1 MKTIYKKLLF
11 LFLLLPFSVLAQST
25 LTGTVADVAT
35 GQPIPGVNVNVQGA
49 PGGSSTDFDGK
60 FQLSNLKNGDK
71 ILVSFIGYKTST
83 VVFNGQKT
91 ISISLEEDTNQLK
104 EVVVQ
109 VGYGTVKKKD
119 ATGAVTVL
127 SANQLN
133 KGPVG
138 SADQLLVGRASGV
151 RITTDGGMPD
161 ANPNIRIRGGSS
173 LSGNNNPLI
182 IIDGVPIDNTNPAG
196 ISNPLTLINPNDIDS
211 FTILKDASAT
221 AIYGSR
227 ASNGVIIVTTKKGVS
242 GAPKFTFSSN
252 ITIGKVNNPVDMM
265 TGTQFTSFMQKYH
278 PDYTNLLGVPD
289 GSGALDNPA
298 TPQIEGRK
306 LYNTDWQDLIY
317 RTSFSSDNNFSAR
330 ANLFGKI
337 PFRASVGYAKNEGVV
352 RTNDLERYTGSIKL
366 SPVLL
371 DNHLKIDVNAKGI
384 SVKKNAIDA
393 DAVIGSALGM
403 DPTKPAYADPNSPNN
418 IFGGYYQLLNTN
430 NSINGSQ
437 NPLAIL
443 NQRSRPE
450 EVQKL
455 LGNIELDYKMPFLE
469 SLRAVVNGGI
479 EASKS
484 KIRESYTDNALQ
496 TYKID
501 NSAATTP
508 PTYVFNPGLNFA
520 EDQTVTNKTLDA
532 YFVYNKSLTG
542 FVTRVDAQAGYSYQN
557 FKTDG
562 TKENYR
568 YSTVNGL
575 RELTPNPAN
584 NANNR
589 YYNERN
595 LQSFFG
601 RANFD
606 LVDKYLF
613 TFTLRAD
620 GSSLFKEDKRWGY
633 FPAAGVAWRM
643 KDESFLKDSK
653 TFKDLKL
660 RLGYGITGQ
669 QDITGVAG
677 SYPYS
682 ALFAP
687 TSTSSTYIPGV
698 NGYSAKP
705 YNENL
710 TWEKTTTYN
719 VGIDFDLFEKSI
731 VTGSIDAYQKYTKDL
746 LSVVSAAPGQ
756 ALTNEFVANV
766 GSMKNKGIEGN
777 LNVKV
782 INSDDFNLS
791 LNGNI
796 AYNIGEIT
804 DLNNRTTNVDNA
816 SGIPVGTGQKIA
828 YNTVG
833 QQPYSAWVFQQ
844 VYDSNN
850 RPVENAFVDK
860 NGDGVI
866 NDSDRYYVALR
877 PNWTYGLG
885 LTASYKQFDLSTTF
899 NGQIGGKVYNARKL
913 QSGFIDKALPANS
926 TSLTNVLNTEFDFQ
940 TINGNVPFSDYYLED
955 ASFLRCQNITLGYNF
970 DKAIKGA
977 VLRLYASANNVFIVT
992 DYTGVDPENF
1002 NAIDNNFYPRSR
1014 TFSFGLNLDF

>member
-227 ASNGVIIVTTKKGVS
+227 ASNGVIIVTTKRGVS

-252 ITIGKVNNPVDMM
+252 VTIGKVNNPVDMM
-265 TGTQFTSFMQKYH
+265 TGPEFTSFIQKYH
-278 PDYTNLLGVPD
+278 PTYTNLLGIPD
-289 GSGALDNPA
+289 GSGAVDNPA
-298 TPQIEGRK
+298 TPQIEGRTV
-306 LYNTDWQDLIY
+306 YNTDWQDLIY
-317 RTSFSSDNNFSAR
+317 RTSISTDNNFSAR

-403 DPTKPAYADPNSPNN
+403 DPTKPAYADRNSPNN

-508 PTYVFNPGLNFA
+508 PTYVFNPGLNYA

-766 GSMKNKGIEGN
+766 GSMKNKGVEGN

-782 INSDDFNLS
+782 INSEDFNLS

-992 DYTGVDPENF
+992 NYTGVDPENF

>member
-25 LTGTVADVAT
+25 LTGTVADLAT

-430 NSINGSQ
+430 KSINGAQ

-508 PTYVFNPGLNFA
+508 PTYVFNPGLNYA

-766 GSMKNKGIEGN
+766 GSMKNKGVEGN

-782 INSDDFNLS
+782 INSEDFNLS

-992 DYTGVDPENF
+992 NYTGVDPENF

>member
-1 MKTIYKKLLF
+1 
-11 LFLLLPFSVLAQST
+11 
-25 LTGTVADVAT
+25 
-35 GQPIPGVNVNVQGA
+35 
-49 PGGSSTDFDGK
+49 
-60 FQLSNLKNGDK
+60 
-71 ILVSFIGYKTST
+71 
-83 VVFNGQKT
+83 
-91 ISISLEEDTNQLK
+91 
-104 EVVVQ
+104 Q

-133 KGPVG
+133 KGPIG
-138 SADQLLVGRASGV
+138 SADQLLVGRAAGV
-151 RITTDGGMPD
+151 RITTEGGQPD

-173 LSGNNNPLI
+173 LSGNNSPLI

-196 ISNPLTLINPNDIDS
+196 ISNPLTLINPNDIET
-211 FTILKDASAT
+211 FAILKDASAT

-227 ASNGVIIVTTKKGVS
+227 ASNGVIIITTRKGVS
-242 GAPKFTFSSN
+242 GAPKFNFSSN
-252 ITIGKVNNPVDMM
+252 VTVGKVNDPVDMM
-265 TGTQFTSFMQKYH
+265 TGTQFTSFIQQYH
-278 PDYTNLLGVPD
+278 PTYTNLLGIPD
-289 GSGALDNPA
+289 GSGAVDNPA
-298 TPQIEGRK
+298 TPQIEGRT

-317 RTSFSSDNNFSAR
+317 RQSISTDNNFSAR

-352 RTNDLERYTGSIKL
+352 KTNDLERYSASIKL

-371 DNHLKIDVNAKGI
+371 DNHLKIDFNAKGL
-384 SVKKNAIDA
+384 SVKKNAIDG

-403 DPTKPAYADPNSPNN
+403 DPTKPAYATGSSNN

-430 NSINGSQ
+430 NSISGAQ

-469 SLRAVVNGGI
+469 SLRAVVNLGL
-479 EASKS
+479 EASKT
-484 KIRESYTDNALQ
+484 KIREMYSDNAIQ
-496 TYKID
+496 TYQLD
-501 NSAATTP
+501 NSATTTP
-508 PTYVFNPGLNFA
+508 PSYVFNPGLNYA
-520 EDQTVTNKTLDA
+520 ENQTVTNKTLDA
-532 YFVYNKSLTG
+532 YLAYNKSLNG
-542 FVTRVDAQAGYSYQN
+542 FVSRVDAQAGYSYQN
-557 FKTDG
+557 FVTDG
-562 TKENYR
+562 NKEIYR
-568 YSTVNGL
+568 YSTTNGL
-575 RELTPNPAN
+575 REITPNPS

-601 RANFD
+601 RANID
-606 LVDKYLF
+606 LVNKYLF

-620 GSSLFKEDKRWGY
+620 GSSLFKEDSRWGY
-633 FPAAGVAWRM
+633 FPAAGFAW
-643 KDESFLKDSK
+643 KVKEESFLRDSK
-653 TFKDLKL
+653 VFNDLKI

-687 TSTSSTYIPGV
+687 TSASSTYIPGV
-698 NGYSAKP
+698 NGYYAKP

-710 TWEKTTTYN
+710 TWEKTATYN
-719 VGIDFDLFEKSI
+719 VGIDFELFEKSI
-731 VTGSIDAYQKYTKDL
+731 ITGSIDAYQKYTKDL
-746 LSVVSAAPGQ
+746 LSVVSAPPGQ
-756 ALTNEFVANV
+756 ALTNEFVSNV
-766 GSMKNKGIEGN
+766 GDMKNHGVEGN

-782 INSDDFNLS
+782 INGNDFNLS
-791 LNGNI
+791 VNGNI

-804 DLNNRTTNVDNA
+804 DLDNRKTNVDNN
-816 SGIPVGTGQKIA
+816 SGIPVGTGQKLA

-833 QQPYSAWVFQQ
+833 EQPYSAWAFEQI
-844 VYDSNN
+844 YDSNN
-850 RPVENAFVDK
+850 RPIENAFVDK

-866 NDSDRYYVALR
+866 NDNDRSYIALR
-877 PNWTYGLG
+877 PNWTYGFG
-885 LTASYKQFDLSTTF
+885 LTANYKKFDLTTTF
-899 NGQIGGKVYNARKL
+899 NGQISGKVYNARKL
-913 QSGFIDKALPANS
+913 QSGYIDKALPANS
-926 TSLTNVLNTEFDFQ
+926 ISLTNVLDTEFDFQ

-955 ASFLRCQNITLGYNF
+955 ATFLRCQNITLGYTF

-977 VLRLYASANNVFIVT
+977 NLRLYASGNNLFIVT

-1014 TFSFGLNLDF
+1014 TFSVGLNLEF

>member
-25 LTGTVADVAT
+25 LTGTVADLAT

-252 ITIGKVNNPVDMM
+252 ITIGKVTDPVDMM
-265 TGTQFTSFMQKYH
+265 SGTQFTSFMQKYH

-430 NSINGSQ
+430 KSINGAQ

-455 LGNIELDYKMPFLE
+455 LGNIELDYKMPFFE
-469 SLRAVVNGGI
+469 ALRAVVNGGI

-484 KIRESYTDNALQ
+484 KIRETYTDNSIQ
-496 TYKID
+496 TYQLD

-508 PTYVFNPGLNFA
+508 PTYVFNPGLHFA

-687 TSTSSTYIPGV
+687 TGTSSTYIPGV
-698 NGYSAKP
+698 NGYYAKP
-705 YNENL
+705 YNEDL

-766 GSMKNKGIEGN
+766 GSMKNKGVEGN

-816 SGIPVGTGQKIA
+816 SNIPVGTGQKIA

-850 RPVENAFVDK
+850 RPIENAFVDK
-860 NGDGVI
+860 NGDGSI
-866 NDSDRYYVALR
+866 DDNDRYYVALR

-977 VLRLYASANNVFIVT
+977 TLRLYASANNVFIVT
-992 DYTGVDPENF
+992 NYTGVDPENF

>member
-450 EVQKL
+450 EVQKI

-687 TSTSSTYIPGV
+687 TSSSSTYIPGV

-850 RPVENAFVDK
+850 RPIENAFVDK

-992 DYTGVDPENF
+992 NYTGVDPENF

>member
-11 LFLLLPFSVLAQST
+11 LFLLLPFTVFAQNT
-25 LTGTVADVAT
+25 LSGTVVDKAT

-49 PGGSSTDFDGK
+49 PSGASTGFDGNY
-60 FQLSNLKNGDK
+60 QLSNVKSGNK
-71 ILVSFIGYKTST
+71 IVVSFIGYKTQTIEFS
-83 VVFNGQKT
+83 GQKT
-91 ISISLEEDTNQLK
+91 LNVSLEEDTNQLK

-109 VGYGTVKKKD
+109 VGYGTVRKKD

-127 SANQLN
+127 SAAQLN

-138 SADQLLVGRASGV
+138 SADQLLVGRAAGV
-151 RITTDGGMPD
+151 RITTDGGQPD

-173 LSGNNNPLI
+173 LSGNNSPLI

-196 ISNPLTLINPNDIDS
+196 VSNPLTLINPNDIDT
-211 FTILKDASAT
+211 FAILKDASAT

-227 ASNGVIIVTTKKGVS
+227 ASNGVIIITTKKGVS
-242 GAPKFTFSSN
+242 GTPKFTFSSN
-252 ITIGKVNNPVDMM
+252 ITTGKVNNPVDMLS
-265 TGTQFTSFMQKYH
+265 GTEFTSFMQKYH
-278 PDYTNLLGVPD
+278 PTYTNLLGIPD
-289 GSGALDNPA
+289 GTGATDIPA
-298 TPQIEGRK
+298 TPQIEGRI
-306 LYNTDWQDLIY
+306 LYDTDWQDLIY
-317 RTSFSSDNNFSAR
+317 RESISTDNNFSAR

-352 RTNDLERYTGSIKL
+352 RTNDLDRYSASLKI

-371 DNHLKIDVNAKGI
+371 DNHLKIDVNAKGL

-393 DAVIGSALGM
+393 DAVIGNALGM
-403 DPTKPAYADPNSPNN
+403 DPTKPAYDNSASNR
-418 IFGGYYQLLNTN
+418 FGGYYQLLNTN
-430 NSINGSQ
+430 NSLSGQQ

-455 LGNIELDYKMPFLE
+455 LGNIELDYKMPFME
-469 SLRAVVNGGI
+469 ALRAVANVGI

-484 KIRESYTDNALQ
+484 KIEEIYTDNSIQ
-496 TYKID
+496 TYQLD
-501 NSAATTP
+501 NSVTTTP
-508 PTYVFNPGLNFA
+508 PTYVFNPGLNYL
-520 EDQTVTNKTLDA
+520 ENQTVTNKTLDA
-532 YFVYNKSLTG
+532 YLAYNKTLTG

-562 TKENYR
+562 NKEIYR
-568 YSTVNGL
+568 YSTTNGL
-575 RELTPNPAN
+575 RELTPNPSN
-584 NANNR
+584 PNNR

-613 TFTLRAD
+613 TLTLRAD
-620 GSSLFKEDKRWGY
+620 GSSLFKEDSRWGY
-633 FPAAGVAWRM
+633 FPAAGFAWRL

-653 TFKDLKL
+653 TFTQLKL

-682 ALFAP
+682 ALFGY
-687 TSTSSTYIPGV
+687 TSASSTYIPGT
-698 NGYSAKP
+698 NGYFAKP
-705 YNENL
+705 YNEDL

-719 VGIDFDLFEKSI
+719 VGVDFELFENSI
-731 VTGSIDAYQKYTKDL
+731 VTGTIDAYQKYTKDL
-746 LSVVSAAPGQ
+746 LSVVSAPPGQ
-756 ALTNEFVANV
+756 ALTNEFVSNV
-766 GSMKNKGIEGN
+766 GTMKNKGIEGN
-777 LNVKV
+777 LVVKV
-782 INSDDFNLS
+782 LSSNDFNLS
-791 LNGNI
+791 VNGNI

-804 DLNNRTTNVDNA
+804 DLDNRTTNVDNA
-816 SGIPVGTGQKIA
+816 SNIPVGTGQKIA

-833 QQPYSAWVFQQ
+833 EQPYSAWVFEQ
-844 VYDSNN
+844 VYDSNK
-850 RPVENAFVDK
+850 RPIENAFVDK
-860 NGDGVI
+860 NGDGTI
-866 NDSDRYYVALR
+866 DDNDRSYVALR

-885 LTASYKQFDLSTTF
+885 FTANYKKLDLTTTF

-913 QSGFIDKALPANS
+913 QSGYIDKAIPVNS
-926 TSLTNVLNTEFDFQ
+926 TNLTNVLDTDYVFQ
-940 TINGNVPFSDYYLED
+940 NINGNVPFSDYYLED
-955 ASFLRCQNITLGYNF
+955 ASFLRCQNVTLGYNF
-970 DKAIKGA
+970 DNVIKGA
-977 VLRLYASANNVFIVT
+977 VLRLYASANNLFIVT
-992 DYTGVDPENF
+992 DYSGVDPENF

>member
-11 LFLLLPFSVLAQST
+11 LFLLLPFTVLAQST
-25 LTGTVADVAT
+25 LSGTVVDKTT

-49 PGGSSTDFDGK
+49 PSGASTGFDGNY
-60 FQLSNLKNGDK
+60 QLSNVKSGNK
-71 ILVSFIGYKTST
+71 IVVSFIGYKTQT
-83 VVFNGQKT
+83 IEFAGQKT
-91 ISISLEEDTNQLK
+91 LNVSLEEDNNQLK

-133 KGPVG
+133 KGPIG
-138 SADQLLVGRASGV
+138 SADQLLVGRAAGV
-151 RITTDGGMPD
+151 RITTEGGQPD

-173 LSGNNNPLI
+173 LSGNNSPLI

-196 ISNPLTLINPNDIDS
+196 ISNPLTLINPNDIET
-211 FTILKDASAT
+211 FAILKDASAT

-227 ASNGVIIVTTKKGVS
+227 ASNGVIIITTKKGVS
-242 GAPKFTFSSN
+242 GAPKFNFSSN
-252 ITIGKVNNPVDMM
+252 VTVGKVNDPVDMM
-265 TGTQFTSFMQKYH
+265 TGPQFTSFIQQYH
-278 PDYTNLLGVPD
+278 PTYTNLLGIPD
-289 GSGALDNPA
+289 GSGAVDNPA
-298 TPQIEGRK
+298 TPQIEGRT
-306 LYNTDWQDLIY
+306 LYNTNWQDLIY
-317 RTSFSSDNNFSAR
+317 RQSISTDNNFSAR

-352 RTNDLERYTGSIKL
+352 KTNDLERYSASIKL

-371 DNHLKIDVNAKGI
+371 DNHLKIDFNAKGL
-384 SVKKNAIDA
+384 SVKKNAIDG

-403 DPTKPAYADPNSPNN
+403 DPTKPAYATGSSNN

-430 NSINGSQ
+430 NSISGAQ

-469 SLRAVVNGGI
+469 SLRAVANLGI
-479 EASKS
+479 EASKT
-484 KIRESYTDNALQ
+484 KIREMYSDNAIQ
-496 TYKID
+496 TYQLD
-501 NSAATTP
+501 NSATTTP
-508 PTYVFNPGLNFA
+508 PTYVFNPGLNYA
-520 EDQTVTNKTLDA
+520 ENQTVTNKTLDA
-532 YFVYNKSLTG
+532 YLAYNKSLTG
-542 FVTRVDAQAGYSYQN
+542 FISRIDAQAGYSYQN
-557 FKTDG
+557 FVTDG
-562 TKENYR
+562 NKEIYR
-568 YSTVNGL
+568 YSTTNGL
-575 RELTPNPAN
+575 REITPNPS

-601 RANFD
+601 RANID
-606 LVDKYLF
+606 LVNKYLF

-620 GSSLFKEDKRWGY
+620 GSSLFKEDSRWGY
-633 FPAAGVAWRM
+633 FPAAGFAW
-643 KDESFLKDSK
+643 KVKEESFLRDSK
-653 TFKDLKL
+653 VFNDLKI

-687 TSTSSTYIPGV
+687 TSASSTYIPGV
-698 NGYSAKP
+698 NGYYAKP

-710 TWEKTTTYN
+710 TWEKTATYN
-719 VGIDFDLFEKSI
+719 VGIDFELFEKSI
-731 VTGSIDAYQKYTKDL
+731 ITGSIDAYQKYTKDL
-746 LSVVSAAPGQ
+746 LSVVSAPPGQ
-756 ALTNEFVANV
+756 ALTNEFVSNV
-766 GSMKNKGIEGN
+766 GDMKNHGVEGN

-782 INSDDFNLS
+782 INGNDFNLS
-791 LNGNI
+791 VNGNI

-804 DLNNRTTNVDNA
+804 DLDNRKTNVDNN
-816 SGIPVGTGQKIA
+816 SGIPVGTGQKLA

-833 QQPYSAWVFQQ
+833 EQPYSAWAFEQI
-844 VYDSNN
+844 YDSNN
-850 RPVENAFVDK
+850 RPIENAFVDK

-866 NDSDRYYVALR
+866 NDNDRSYIALR
-877 PNWTYGLG
+877 PNWTYGFG
-885 LTASYKQFDLSTTF
+885 LTANYKKFDLTTTF

-913 QSGFIDKALPANS
+913 QSGYIDKALPANS
-926 TSLTNVLNTEFDFQ
+926 ISLTNVLDTEFDFQ

-955 ASFLRCQNITLGYNF
+955 ATFLRCQNITLGYTF

-977 VLRLYASANNVFIVT
+977 NLRLYASGNNLFIVT

-1014 TFSFGLNLDF
+1014 TFSVGLNLEF

>member
-25 LTGTVADVAT
+25 LTGTVADLAT

-182 IIDGVPIDNTNPAG
+182 IIDGVPIDNTNPVG

-393 DAVIGSALGM
+393 DGVIGSALGM

-455 LGNIELDYKMPFLE
+455 LGNIELDYRMPFFE
-469 SLRAVVNGGI
+469 ALRAVVNGGI

-496 TYKID
+496 TYKLD
-501 NSAATTP
+501 NSVATTP
-508 PTYVFNPGLNFA
+508 PTYVFNPGLNYA

-562 TKENYR
+562 TKTNYR

-643 KDESFLKDSK
+643 KDESFLKDSQ

-766 GSMKNKGIEGN
+766 GSMKNKGVEGN

-782 INSDDFNLS
+782 INSDDFNLAV
-791 LNGNI
+791 NGNI

-850 RPVENAFVDK
+850 RPIENAFVDK

-992 DYTGVDPENF
+992 NYTGVDPENF

>member
-227 ASNGVIIVTTKKGVS
+227 ASNGVIIVTTKRGVS

-252 ITIGKVNNPVDMM
+252 VTIGKVNNPVDMM
-265 TGTQFTSFMQKYH
+265 TGPEFTSFIQKYH
-278 PDYTNLLGVPD
+278 PTYTNLLGIPD
-289 GSGALDNPA
+289 GSGAVDNPA
-298 TPQIEGRK
+298 TPQIEGRT

-317 RTSFSSDNNFSAR
+317 RTSISTDNNFSAR

-352 RTNDLERYTGSIKL
+352 RTNDLERYTGSLRL

-384 SVKKNAIDA
+384 SVKKNAIDG

-430 NSINGSQ
+430 NSINGAQ

-455 LGNIELDYKMPFLE
+455 VGNIELDYKMPFLE
-469 SLRAVVNGGI
+469 SLRAVVNGGV

-484 KIRESYTDNALQ
+484 KIRETYTDNAIQ
-496 TYKID
+496 TYQID

-508 PTYVFNPGLNFA
+508 PTYVFNPGLNYA

-562 TKENYR
+562 NKGIYR
-568 YSTVNGL
+568 YSTENGL
-575 RELTPNPAN
+575 REPTPNPS

-687 TSTSSTYIPGV
+687 TSSSSTYIPGV
-698 NGYSAKP
+698 NGYYAKP
-705 YNENL
+705 YNEDL

-756 ALTNEFVANV
+756 ALTNEFVSNV

>member
-501 NSAATTP
+501 NSATTTP

>member
-352 RTNDLERYTGSIKL
+352 RTNDLERYTGSLRL

-384 SVKKNAIDA
+384 SVKKNAIDG

-430 NSINGSQ
+430 KSINGAQ

-455 LGNIELDYKMPFLE
+455 VGNIELDYKMPFFE
-469 SLRAVVNGGI
+469 ALRAVVNGGI

-484 KIRESYTDNALQ
+484 KIRETYTDNALQ
-496 TYKID
+496 TYQLD

-508 PTYVFNPGLNFA
+508 PTYVFNPGLNYA

-562 TKENYR
+562 NKENYR

-575 RELTPNPAN
+575 RELTPNPS

-687 TSTSSTYIPGV
+687 TSSSSTYIPGV
-698 NGYSAKP
+698 NGYYAKP
-705 YNENL
+705 YNEDL

-766 GSMKNKGIEGN
+766 GSMKNKGVEGN

-782 INSDDFNLS
+782 INTDDFNLS

-816 SGIPVGTGQKIA
+816 SNIPVGTGQKIA

-850 RPVENAFVDK
+850 RPIENAFVDK

-940 TINGNVPFSDYYLED
+940 TVNGNVPFSDYYLED

-992 DYTGVDPENF
+992 NYTGVDPENF

>member
-11 LFLLLPFSVLAQST
+11 LFLLLPFTVLAQNT
-25 LTGTVADVAT
+25 LSGTVVDKAT

-49 PGGSSTDFDGK
+49 PSGASTGFDGIY
-60 FQLSNLKNGDK
+60 QLSNVKTGNK
-71 ILVSFIGYKTST
+71 IVVSFIGYKTQT
-83 VVFNGQKT
+83 IDFNGQKT
-91 ISISLEEDTNQLK
+91 LNVSLEEDTNQLK

-109 VGYGTVKKKD
+109 VGYGTVKKRD

-127 SANQLN
+127 SAAQLN

-138 SADQLLVGRASGV
+138 SADQLLVGRAAGV
-151 RITTDGGMPD
+151 RITTDGGQPD

-173 LSGNNNPLI
+173 LSGNNSPLI

-196 ISNPLTLINPNDIDS
+196 ISNPLTLINPNDIET
-211 FTILKDASAT
+211 FAILKDASAT

-227 ASNGVIIVTTKKGVS
+227 ASNGVIIITTKKGVS
-242 GAPKFTFSSN
+242 GAPKFSFSSN
-252 ITIGKVNNPVDMM
+252 VTVGKVNNPVDMLS
-265 TGTQFTSFMQKYH
+265 GTEFTSFMQKYH
-278 PDYTNLLGVPD
+278 PTYTNLLGVSD
-289 GSGALDNPA
+289 GTGATDNPA
-298 TPQIEGRK
+298 TPQVEGRT
-306 LYNTDWQDLIY
+306 LYNTDWQSLIY
-317 RTSFSSDNNFSAR
+317 RESISTDNNFSAR

-337 PFRASVGYAKNEGVV
+337 PFRASVGYAQNQGVV
-352 RTNDLERYTGSIKL
+352 KTNDLDRYSASIKL

-371 DNHLKIDVNAKGI
+371 DNHLKIDFNAKGL
-384 SVKKNAIDA
+384 SVKKNAIDG

-403 DPTKPAYADPNSPNN
+403 DPTKPAYDSPGASSN

-430 NSINGSQ
+430 NSISGAQ

-469 SLRAVVNGGI
+469 SLRAVANLGL
-479 EASKS
+479 EASKT
-484 KIRESYTDNALQ
+484 KIREMYTDNAIQ
-496 TYKID
+496 TYQLD
-501 NSAATTP
+501 NSAVTTP
-508 PTYVFNPGLNFA
+508 PTYVFNPGLNYA
-520 EDQTVTNKTLDA
+520 ENQTVTNKTLDA
-532 YFVYNKSLTG
+532 YLAYNKSLTG
-542 FVTRVDAQAGYSYQN
+542 FISRIDAQAGYSYQN
-557 FKTDG
+557 FVTDG
-562 TKENYR
+562 NKEIYR
-568 YSTVNGL
+568 YSTANGL
-575 RELTPNPAN
+575 REITPNPS

-601 RANFD
+601 RANLD
-606 LVDKYLF
+606 LVNKYLF

-620 GSSLFKEDKRWGY
+620 GSSLFKEDSRWGY
-633 FPAAGVAWRM
+633 FPAAGFAW
-643 KDESFLKDSK
+643 KVKEESFLRDSK
-653 TFKDLKL
+653 TFNDLKI

-682 ALFAP
+682 ALFAS
-687 TSTSSTYIPGV
+687 TSASSTYIPGV
-698 NGYSAKP
+698 NGYYAKP

-710 TWEKTTTYN
+710 TWEKTATYN
-719 VGIDFDLFEKSI
+719 IGIDFELFEKSI

-746 LSVVSAAPGQ
+746 LSVVSAPPGQ
-756 ALTNEFVANV
+756 ALTNEFVSNV
-766 GSMKNKGIEGN
+766 GDMKNHGVEGS

-782 INSDDFNLS
+782 INGTDFNLS
-791 LNGNI
+791 VNGNI

-804 DLNNRTTNVDNA
+804 DLDNRKTNVDNN
-816 SGIPVGTGQKIA
+816 SGIPVGTGQKLA

-833 QQPYSAWVFQQ
+833 EQPYSAWTFEQI
-844 VYDSNN
+844 YDSNH
-850 RPVENAFVDK
+850 RPIENAFVDK

-866 NDSDRYYVALR
+866 DDNDRSYVALR
-877 PNWTYGLG
+877 PNWTYGFG
-885 LTASYKQFDLSTTF
+885 LTANYKKFDLTTTF

-913 QSGFIDKALPANS
+913 QSGYIDKALPANS
-926 TSLTNVLNTEFDFQ
+926 ISLTNVLDTQFDFQ
-940 TINGNVPFSDYYLED
+940 TINGNVPFSDFYLED
-955 ASFLRCQNITLGYNF
+955 ASFLRCQNITLGYTF

-977 VLRLYASANNVFIVT
+977 NLRLYASGNNLFIVT

-1014 TFSFGLNLDF
+1014 TFSFGLNLEF

>member
-1 MKTIYKKLLF
+1 MKAIYKKLLF
-11 LFLLLPFSVLAQST
+11 LFLLLPFTVLAQST
-25 LTGTVADVAT
+25 LSGTVVDKAT
-35 GQPIPGVNVNVQGA
+35 GQPIPGVNINVQGA
-49 PGGSSTDFDGK
+49 PSGASTGFDGNY
-60 FQLSNLKNGDK
+60 QLSNVKAGNK
-71 ILVSFIGYKTST
+71 IVVSFIGYKTQT
-83 VVFNGQKT
+83 IEFAGQKT
-91 ISISLEEDTNQLK
+91 LNVSLEEDNNQLK

-133 KGPVG
+133 KGPIG
-138 SADQLLVGRASGV
+138 SADQLLVGRAAGV
-151 RITTDGGMPD
+151 RITTEGGQPD

-173 LSGNNNPLI
+173 LSGNNSPLI

-196 ISNPLTLINPNDIDS
+196 ISNPLTLINPNDIET
-211 FTILKDASAT
+211 FAILKDASAT

-227 ASNGVIIVTTKKGVS
+227 ASNGVIIITTKKGVS
-242 GAPKFTFSSN
+242 GAPKFNFSSN
-252 ITIGKVNNPVDMM
+252 VTVGKVNNPVDMM
-265 TGTQFTSFMQKYH
+265 TGPQFTSFIQQYH
-278 PDYTNLLGVPD
+278 PTYTNLLGIPD
-289 GSGALDNPA
+289 GSGAVDNPA
-298 TPQIEGRK
+298 TPQIEGRT

-317 RTSFSSDNNFSAR
+317 RQSISTDNNFSAR

-352 RTNDLERYTGSIKL
+352 KTNDLERYSASIKL

-371 DNHLKIDVNAKGI
+371 DNHLKIDFNAKGL
-384 SVKKNAIDA
+384 SVKKNAIDG

-403 DPTKPAYADPNSPNN
+403 DPTKPAYATGSSNN

-430 NSINGSQ
+430 NSISGAQ

-469 SLRAVVNGGI
+469 SLRAVVNLGL
-479 EASKS
+479 EASKT
-484 KIRESYTDNALQ
+484 KIREMYSDNAIQ
-496 TYKID
+496 TYQLD
-501 NSAATTP
+501 NSATTTP
-508 PTYVFNPGLNFA
+508 PSYVFNPGLNYA
-520 EDQTVTNKTLDA
+520 ENQTVTNKTLDA
-532 YFVYNKSLTG
+532 YLAYNKSLSG
-542 FVTRVDAQAGYSYQN
+542 FVSRVDAQAGYSYQN
-557 FKTDG
+557 FVTDG
-562 TKENYR
+562 NKEIYR
-568 YSTVNGL
+568 YSTTNGL
-575 RELTPNPAN
+575 REITPNPS

-601 RANFD
+601 RANMD
-606 LVDKYLF
+606 LVNKYLF

-620 GSSLFKEDKRWGY
+620 GSSLFKEDSRWGY
-633 FPAAGVAWRM
+633 FPAAGFAW
-643 KDESFLKDSK
+643 KVKEESFLRDSK
-653 TFKDLKL
+653 VFNDLKI

-687 TSTSSTYIPGV
+687 TSASSTYIPGV
-698 NGYSAKP
+698 NGYYAKP

-710 TWEKTTTYN
+710 TWEKTATYN
-719 VGIDFDLFEKSI
+719 VGIDFELFEKSI
-731 VTGSIDAYQKYTKDL
+731 ITGSIDAYQKYTKDL
-746 LSVVSAAPGQ
+746 LSVVSAPPGQ
-756 ALTNEFVANV
+756 ALTNEFVSNV
-766 GSMKNKGIEGN
+766 GDMKNHGVEGN

-782 INSDDFNLS
+782 INGNDFNLS
-791 LNGNI
+791 VNGNI

-804 DLNNRTTNVDNA
+804 DLDNRKTNVDNN
-816 SGIPVGTGQKIA
+816 SGIPVGTGQKLA

-833 QQPYSAWVFQQ
+833 EQPYSAWAFEQI
-844 VYDSNN
+844 YDSNN
-850 RPVENAFVDK
+850 RPIENAFVDK

-866 NDSDRYYVALR
+866 NDNDRSYIALR
-877 PNWTYGLG
+877 PNWTYGFG
-885 LTASYKQFDLSTTF
+885 LTANYKKFDLTTTF

-913 QSGFIDKALPANS
+913 QSGYIDKALPANS
-926 TSLTNVLNTEFDFQ
+926 ISLTNVLDTEFDFQ

-955 ASFLRCQNITLGYNF
+955 ATFLRCQNITLGYTF

-977 VLRLYASANNVFIVT
+977 NLRLYASGNNLFIVT

-1014 TFSFGLNLDF
+1014 TFSVGLNLEF

>member
-11 LFLLLPFSVLAQST
+11 LFLLLPFTVLAQST
-25 LTGTVADVAT
+25 LSGTVTDRAT

-49 PGGSSTDFDGK
+49 VGGTSTDFDGK
-60 FQLSNLKNGDK
+60 FQLPNLKNGDK
-71 ILVSFIGYKTST
+71 ILVSFIGYKTET
-83 VVFNGQKT
+83 IAFNGQKNLAV
-91 ISISLEEDTNQLK
+91 SLSEDTNQLQ

-119 ATGAVTVL
+119 ATGAVAVL

-138 SADQLLVGRASGV
+138 SADQLLVGRAAGV
-151 RITTDGGMPD
+151 RITTDGGQPD

-196 ISNPLTLINPNDIDS
+196 IANPLTLINPNDIDT
-211 FTILKDASAT
+211 FAILKDASAT

-227 ASNGVIIVTTKKGVS
+227 ASNGVIIITTKKGVS
-242 GAPKFTFSSN
+242 GAPKFNFSST
-252 ITIGKVNNPVDMM
+252 ITTGKVNNPVDMM
-265 TGTQFTSFMQKYH
+265 SGPQFTAFMQKYH
-278 PDYTNLLGVPD
+278 PGYTSLLGVPN
-289 GSGALDNPA
+289 GTAVIDNPA
-298 TPQIEGRK
+298 TPEIEGRT

-317 RTSFSSDNNFSAR
+317 RQSISTDNNFSAR
-330 ANLFGKI
+330 ANLFGKV

-352 RTNDLERYTGSIKL
+352 KTNDLERYTGSIKL
-366 SPVLL
+366 SPTLF
-371 DNHLKIDVNAKGI
+371 NNSLKIDFNAKGI

-403 DPTKPAYADPNSPNN
+403 DPTKPAYDNPGASSN
-418 IFGGYYQLLNTN
+418 IFGGYYQLLNAN
-430 NSINGSQ
+430 NSISGAQ

-455 LGNIELDYKMPFLE
+455 LGNIELDYKLPFVDG
-469 SLRAVVNGGI
+469 LRAVVNGGL
-479 EASKS
+479 EVSKS
-484 KIRESYTDNALQ
+484 KIREVYSDNAIQ
-496 TYKID
+496 TYQID
-501 NSAATTP
+501 NSAGTNP
-508 PTYVFNPGLNFA
+508 PTYVFNPGLNYA
-520 EDQTVTNKTLDA
+520 ENQTVNNKTLDA
-532 YFVYNKSLTG
+532 YFAYNKSLSG

-557 FKTDG
+557 FVTDG
-562 TKENYR
+562 NKEIFR
-568 YSTVNGL
+568 YNTSNGL
-575 RELTPNPAN
+575 REVTPNPSN
-584 NANNR
+584 PNNR

-601 RANFD
+601 RGNFD
-606 LVDKYLF
+606 LLDKYLF
-613 TFTLRAD
+613 TLTLRAD
-620 GSSLFKEDKRWGY
+620 GSSLFSEDKRWGY
-633 FPAAGVAWRM
+633 FPAAGFAWRV
-643 KDESFLKDSK
+643 KDETFLKDSK
-653 TFKDLKL
+653 TFNDLKL

-687 TSTSSTYIPGV
+687 TSASSTYIPGV
-698 NGYSAKP
+698 NGYYAKP
-705 YNENL
+705 YNEDL

-719 VGIDFDLFEKSI
+719 VGIDFGLFENDI

-746 LSVVSAAPGQ
+746 LSVVSASPGQ
-756 ALTNEFVANV
+756 ALTNEFVSNV
-766 GSMKNKGIEGN
+766 GSMKNRGFESN

-782 INSDDFNLS
+782 IRKEDFNLS
-791 LNGNI
+791 VNGNI
-796 AYNIGEIT
+796 AYNIGKIT

-816 SGIPVGTGQKIA
+816 SNIPVGTGQKIA

-850 RPVENAFVDK
+850 RPIENAFVDK

-866 NDSDRYYVALR
+866 NDSDRSYVALR
-877 PNWTYGLG
+877 PNWTYGFG
-885 LTASYKQFDLSTTF
+885 LTANYKKFDLSTTF

-926 TSLTNVLNTEFDFQ
+926 ISLTNVLDTEFDFK
-940 TINGNVPFSDYYLED
+940 TINGNVPFSDFYLED

-970 DKAIKGA
+970 DNAIKGA
-977 VLRLYASANNVFIVT
+977 VLRLYAAANNVFIVT

>member
-393 DAVIGSALGM
+393 DGVIGSALGM

-501 NSAATTP
+501 NSATTTP

>member
-11 LFLLLPFSVLAQST
+11 LFLLLPFTVLAQST
-25 LTGTVADVAT
+25 LSGTVVDKAT

-49 PGGSSTDFDGK
+49 PSGASTGFDGNY
-60 FQLSNLKNGDK
+60 QLSNVKSGSK
-71 ILVSFIGYKTST
+71 IVVSFIGYKTQT
-83 VVFNGQKT
+83 IEFAGQKT
-91 ISISLEEDTNQLK
+91 LNVSLEEDNNQLK

-133 KGPVG
+133 KGPIG
-138 SADQLLVGRASGV
+138 SADQLLVGRAAGV
-151 RITTDGGMPD
+151 RITTEGGQPD

-173 LSGNNNPLI
+173 LSGNNSPLI

-196 ISNPLTLINPNDIDS
+196 ISNPLTLINPNDIET
-211 FTILKDASAT
+211 FAILKDASAT

-227 ASNGVIIVTTKKGVS
+227 ASNGVIIITTKKGVS
-242 GAPKFTFSSN
+242 GAPKFNFSSN
-252 ITIGKVNNPVDMM
+252 VTVGKVNDPVDMM
-265 TGTQFTSFMQKYH
+265 TGTQFTSFIQQYH
-278 PDYTNLLGVPD
+278 PTYTNLLGIPD
-289 GSGALDNPA
+289 GSGAVDNPA
-298 TPQIEGRK
+298 TPQIEGRT

-317 RTSFSSDNNFSAR
+317 RQSISTDNNFSAR

-352 RTNDLERYTGSIKL
+352 KTNDLERYSASIKL

-371 DNHLKIDVNAKGI
+371 DNHLKIDFNAKGL
-384 SVKKNAIDA
+384 SVKKNAIDG

-403 DPTKPAYADPNSPNN
+403 DPTKPAYATGSSNN

-430 NSINGSQ
+430 NSISGAQ

-469 SLRAVVNGGI
+469 SLRAVVNLGL
-479 EASKS
+479 EASKT
-484 KIRESYTDNALQ
+484 KIREMYSDNAIQ
-496 TYKID
+496 TYQLD
-501 NSAATTP
+501 NSATTTP
-508 PTYVFNPGLNFA
+508 PSYVFNPGLNYA
-520 EDQTVTNKTLDA
+520 ENQTVTNKTLDA
-532 YFVYNKSLTG
+532 YLAYNKSLNG
-542 FVTRVDAQAGYSYQN
+542 FVSRVDAQAGYSYQN
-557 FKTDG
+557 FVTDG
-562 TKENYR
+562 NKEIYR
-568 YSTVNGL
+568 YSTTNGL
-575 RELTPNPAN
+575 REITPNPS

-601 RANFD
+601 RANID
-606 LVDKYLF
+606 LVNKYLF

-620 GSSLFKEDKRWGY
+620 GSSLFKEDSRWGY
-633 FPAAGVAWRM
+633 FPAAGFAW
-643 KDESFLKDSK
+643 KVKEESFLRDSK
-653 TFKDLKL
+653 VFNDLKI

-687 TSTSSTYIPGV
+687 TSASSTYIPGV
-698 NGYSAKP
+698 NGYYAKP

-710 TWEKTTTYN
+710 TWEKTATYN
-719 VGIDFDLFEKSI
+719 VGIDFELFEKSI
-731 VTGSIDAYQKYTKDL
+731 ITGSIDAYQKYTKDL
-746 LSVVSAAPGQ
+746 LSVVSAPPGQ
-756 ALTNEFVANV
+756 ALTNEFVSNV
-766 GSMKNKGIEGN
+766 GDMKNHGVEGN

-782 INSDDFNLS
+782 INGNDFNLS
-791 LNGNI
+791 VNGNI

-804 DLNNRTTNVDNA
+804 DLDNRKTNVDNN
-816 SGIPVGTGQKIA
+816 SGIPVGTGQKLA

-833 QQPYSAWVFQQ
+833 EQPYSAWAFEQI
-844 VYDSNN
+844 YDSNN
-850 RPVENAFVDK
+850 RPIENAFVDK

-866 NDSDRYYVALR
+866 NDNDRSYIALR
-877 PNWTYGLG
+877 PNWTYGFG
-885 LTASYKQFDLSTTF
+885 LTANYKKFDLTTTF

-913 QSGFIDKALPANS
+913 QSGYIDKALPANS
-926 TSLTNVLNTEFDFQ
+926 ISLTNVLDTEFDFQ

-955 ASFLRCQNITLGYNF
+955 ATFLRCQNITLGYTF

-977 VLRLYASANNVFIVT
+977 NLRLYASGNNLFIVT

-1014 TFSFGLNLDF
+1014 TFSVGLNLEF